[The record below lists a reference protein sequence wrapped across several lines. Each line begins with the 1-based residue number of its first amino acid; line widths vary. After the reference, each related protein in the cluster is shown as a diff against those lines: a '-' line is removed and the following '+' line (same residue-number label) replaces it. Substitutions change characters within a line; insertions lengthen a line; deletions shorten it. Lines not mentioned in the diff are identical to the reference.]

1 MFRLIRTGVV
11 VCAFSLTIGLSQ
23 LVAQGGACRDPW
35 INSAYNQIFHRAPQ
49 GSGTVGECNIS
60 LYGGGRWSNYQDLY
74 NKVLGSKYCQD
85 PWIGEAY
92 VLAIHR
98 RPAGNECSPVNYG
111 GGRWS
116 GFDDLVA
123 KVQQYQAQ
131 LASRRYSPPPPAPVY
146 SRPVARAVARPV
158 TIISQLGSK
167 CLDAEGGRSA
177 QGVRL
182 IGYPCNAQGN
192 QEFLFNAN
200 GTITQNGL
208 CVDAAGGLGRAGDQI
223 QLWSCNGGA
232 NQRWR
237 VVNDQLVGMNNR
249 CIDLKNGQGWW
260 GLGNQPAILWD
271 CNGQVNQHW
280 LAGVT
285 VPSSRVRGAR
295 TVPPGALVP
304 MRGING
310 AGVIP
315 AGAGNVITAGGGNVI
330 AAGGGNVI
338 AAGGGNVIAAGGGN
352 VIVPSASFAEAES
365 GGGDEGGV
373 QQ

>member
-1 MFRLIRTGVV
+1 MFRLLRTGVV
-11 VCAFSLTIGLSQ
+11 VCAFGLTFGLGQ
-23 LVAQGGACRDPW
+23 LLAQGGSCRDPW
-35 INSAYNQIFHRAPQ
+35 INSAYNQIYHRAPQ
-49 GSGTVGECNIS
+49 GSGTTGECNIN
-60 LYGGGRWSNYQDLY
+60 LYGGGRWSSYGDLY
-74 NKVLGSKYCQD
+74 YKVMGSKFCQD

-92 VLAIHR
+92 LLDFHR
-98 RPAGNECSPVNYG
+98 RPNGNECSPVNYG

-116 GFDDLVA
+116 SFDDLSA
-123 KVQQYQAQ
+123 KVRQYQAQ
-131 LASRRYSPPPPAPVY
+131 LASSRYTPPPPAY
-146 SRPVARAVARPV
+146 SRPASRPVARPV

-182 IGYPCNAQGN
+182 IGYPCDGQNN
-192 QEFLFNAN
+192 EEFLFNAN

-208 CVDAAGGLGRAGDQI
+208 CVDASGGLGRSGDQI

-237 VVNDQLVGMNNR
+237 VVNGQLLGINNR
-249 CIDLKNGQGWW
+249 CIDLKGGQGWW
-260 GLGNQPAILWD
+260 FGNQPAILWD

-280 LAGVT
+280 LAGIV
-285 VPSSRVRGAR
+285 VPSSRVRGGVSVR
-295 TVPPGALVP
+295 PGVLVQLRP
-304 MRGING
+304 VIG

-315 AGAGNVITAGGGNVI
+315 AGAGNVIAAGGGNVI
-330 AAGGGNVI
+330 AGGSGNVI

-352 VIVPSASFAEAES
+352 VIVPSASFAESES
-365 GGGDEGGV
+365 GGGEEGGL